1 MPLADVLSRLP
12 SASSLHSLLTELAS
26 PDVAAR
32 LAGYERA
39 TELSHVTDWQEART
53 PSWALTEAEATTLL
67 AAVQEVE
74 FPPAPPEQ
82 SWSDG
87 LHEALTAL
95 WQSPYPALL
104 PLIEPAYARLTTNG
118 RRCALLA
125 LLGILGTQ
133 EAAEAFARCLGKHG
147 WPERPYGRVFEEL
160 IPLLAFPDVLLPD
173 LITSAGPHVTDVG
186 GAVLA
191 ALTRGL
197 LRGEEIADRLEVLVP
212 FVLKSLR
219 QAVRTTAKHQE
230 RPGIAWRFTERYQ
243 NVRHRA
249 CMFLDLAGYLRAP
262 KLSPVLQQA
271 AGFRDPRIAMYAAL
285 ALLRRGEEVPTEA
298 LETAAAAHETRA
310 LLHRKLEALRA
321 GPLFPEA
328 WRTREAFAASVMAD
342 WLLYPTELGREPD
355 ELILEHV
362 EPLDPEGAHTAYA
375 WRYRVDDGPWL
386 AGASGPHAFG
396 ETPGPV
402 EGALAFSRFEPWE
415 SATPMEHLERCMGT
429 AGEILGTS

>member
-1 MPLADVLSRLP
+1 MR
-12 SASSLHSLLTELAS
+12 SLLTDLAS
-26 PDVAAR
+26 PIVEFR

-39 TELSHVTDWQEART
+39 RELCRVNDWQEART
-53 PSWALTEAEATTLL
+53 PSWALTEAEAVALL

-74 FPPAPPEQ
+74 FPPAPPER
-82 SWSDG
+82 SWKDG

-104 PLIEPAYARLTTNG
+104 PLIEPAYARLTGNG
-118 RRCALLA
+118 RRSALLA
-125 LLGILGTQ
+125 LLGILGTR
-133 EAAEAFARCLGKHG
+133 EAAEAFARCLGEHG

-173 LITSAGPHVTDVG
+173 LITTAGPHVTSVG

-191 ALTRGL
+191 ALTQGL
-197 LRGEEIADRLEVLVP
+197 LPSEEISGRLEALAP

-219 QAVRTTAKHQE
+219 PAVRTTAKHQE
-230 RPGIAWRFTERYQ
+230 KPGIAWRFAERYQ
-243 NVRHRA
+243 NVRHRT

-271 AGFRDPRIAMYAAL
+271 AGFRDPRIVTYALL
-285 ALLRRGEEVPTEA
+285 ALLRRGEEVPAEA
-298 LETAAAAHETRA
+298 LETAAAAHETRD
-310 LLHRKLEALRA
+310 LLFRKLEALGA
-321 GPLFPEA
+321 GDRFPEA
-328 WRTREAFAASVMAD
+328 WRTREAFAASAMAD

-362 EPLDPEGAHTAYA
+362 EPLDPEGTHTAYV
-375 WRYRVDDGPWL
+375 WRYRVEDGPWL

-396 ETPGPV
+396 ETPGPAH
-402 EGALAFSRFEPWE
+402 GALTFSRFEPWE
-415 SATPMEHLERCMGT
+415 SATVKEHLERCMGT
-429 AGEILGTS
+429 AGEILGPS